1 MPALG
6 AARFNPDLKRVYDR
20 LIAAGKPPK
29 VTVIALMRRV
39 IILANALLRD
49 RRKWTTHK
57 A

>member
-1 MPALG
+1 MPALV

-29 VTVIALMRRV
+29 AALIALMRKV
-39 IILANALLRD
+39 IIVANALLRD
-49 RRKWTTHK
+49 RRKWTAHK